1 MDFNGGGLTRTE
13 DMPHFLS
20 GVRLRAEASADMAP
34 GELEQVLITEYA
46 RRYRLAQDRS
56 VFGDVVGISL
66 LSPCTSS
73 APQNRLALGATK
85 SRSGAAVGYLLRGR
99 RRTIPGVESLRYSI
113 TFRNVLERDA

>member
-1 MDFNGGGLTRTE
+1 MAVDFNGGGLTRTE

-66 LSPCTSS
+66 LSPCTSLCASKQAS
-73 APQNRLALGATK
+73 AGSDK
-85 SRSGAAVGYLLRGR
+85 IS
-99 RRTIPGVESLRYSI
+99 
-113 TFRNVLERDA
+113 